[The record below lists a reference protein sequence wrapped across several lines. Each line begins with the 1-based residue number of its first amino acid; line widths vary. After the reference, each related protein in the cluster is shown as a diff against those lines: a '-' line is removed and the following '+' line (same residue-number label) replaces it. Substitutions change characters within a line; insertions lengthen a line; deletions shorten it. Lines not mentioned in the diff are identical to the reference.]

1 MLENVTRQL
10 SYDRNAAAEQLRT
23 STTLI
28 VSCDKGNP

>member
-10 SYDRNAAAEQLRT
+10 SHDGNEGVEQLRA
-23 STTLI
+23 STTPI